1 MAFLSDFIRRFNLE
15 LIWLGAFTF
24 NDIGYSKII
33 VKGIFHF

>member
-1 MAFLSDFIRRFNLE
+1 LE
-15 LIWLGAFTF
+15 LVWLGAFTF